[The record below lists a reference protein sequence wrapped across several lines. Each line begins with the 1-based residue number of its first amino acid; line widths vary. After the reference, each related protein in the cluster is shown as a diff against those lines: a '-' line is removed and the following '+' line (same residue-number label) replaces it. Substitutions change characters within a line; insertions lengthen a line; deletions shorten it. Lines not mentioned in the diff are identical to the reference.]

1 MVNSVAW
8 PEISDHDERRQPYGI
23 EHMKTPFKDF
33 RRNHWKSSLLV
44 FGTILMAMPP
54 SIVKAEL
61 NGWQEVRDDFLQGD
75 PGLLQFHCDRGEE
88 SNKKSM
94 SAFNDEWIKKIQNL
108 RFEAG
113 VATRQPESSNSF
125 FSGLSMAMKSRCS
138 GVW

>member
-1 MVNSVAW
+1 
-8 PEISDHDERRQPYGI
+8 
-23 EHMKTPFKDF
+23 MKTPFKDF
-33 RRNHWKSSLLV
+33 KRNHWKSSLLA

-61 NGWQEVRDDFLQGD
+61 NAWQKARDDFLQGD

-88 SNKKSM
+88 ANKKSM
-94 SAFNDEWIKKIQNL
+94 SAFNNEWVKNIQNL

-113 VATRQPESSNSF
+113 VARRQPENLSSI
-125 FSGLSMAMKSRCS
+125 FSGLSMAMKSRCP

>member
-8 PEISDHDERRQPYGI
+8 PEISEHDEGRQPYGM

-75 PGLLQFHCDRGEE
+75 PGLLKFHCDRGEE
-88 SNKKSM
+88 ANKRSI
-94 SAFNDEWIKKIQNL
+94 STFNNEWIKKTQNL

-113 VATRQPESSNSF
+113 IATHQPDSSNSF
-125 FSGLSMAMKSRCS
+125 FSGLSMAMKSRCP

>member
-1 MVNSVAW
+1 MNSVAW
-8 PEISDHDERRQPYGI
+8 PEISEHDKRRQPCGM
-23 EHMKTPFKDF
+23 EHMKMPFKDF

-75 PGLLQFHCDRGEE
+75 PGLLKFHCDRGEE

-113 VATRQPESSNSF
+113 VAIRQPESSNSF
-125 FSGLSMAMKSRCS
+125 FLC
-138 GVW
+138 